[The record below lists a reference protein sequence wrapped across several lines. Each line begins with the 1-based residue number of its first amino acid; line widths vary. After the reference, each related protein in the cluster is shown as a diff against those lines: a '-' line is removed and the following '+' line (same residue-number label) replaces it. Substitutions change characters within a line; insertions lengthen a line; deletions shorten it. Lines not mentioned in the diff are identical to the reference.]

1 MGAIGGDELMEY
13 WEKMEG
19 GADVGDGGGG
29 GRLEK
34 ILVSVRLRPL
44 SAKEISANDPADWEC
59 INDTTIIFRNS
70 LGDRSMAPTAYNFGE
85 RPSSIDFVLWLDIYN
100 CYLVN

>member
-1 MGAIGGDELMEY
+1 MGGD
-13 WEKMEG
+13 
-19 GADVGDGGGG
+19 G

-44 SAKEISANDPADWEC
+44 SMKEIAANDPADWEC

-70 LGDRSMAPTAYNFGE
+70 LGERSMAPTAYSFGE
-85 RPSSIDFVLWLDIYN
+85 CSALATGFSFV
-100 CYLVN
+100 

>member
-1 MGAIGGDELMEY
+1 MGAIVGDEEAAAAQ
-13 WEKMEG
+13 WEKMEEG
-19 GADVGDGGGG
+19 LESAAVDDG

-44 SAKEISANDPADWEC
+44 SAKEVAANDPADWEC

-70 LGDRSMAPTAYNFGE
+70 LRERSSMAPTAYSFGE
-85 RPSSIDFVLWLDIYN
+85 CLAVLSFLI
-100 CYLVN
+100 